1 MNRTHPLI
9 YFCVAFAMLMSAMEG
24 NMTAALA
31 WLCAIIVIFTR
42 DLEMK
47 KLAKQMYA
55 SNLFIEAH
63 GNKWPSEK
71 AVAEASEK
79 LAAFEAK
86 H

>member
-1 MNRTHPLI
+1 MNRTHPFI
-9 YFCVAFAMLMSAMEG
+9 YFCVSVAMATAFMEG
-24 NMTAALA
+24 NTAAA
-31 WLCAIIVIFTR
+31 MGFLCTLVVMFTR